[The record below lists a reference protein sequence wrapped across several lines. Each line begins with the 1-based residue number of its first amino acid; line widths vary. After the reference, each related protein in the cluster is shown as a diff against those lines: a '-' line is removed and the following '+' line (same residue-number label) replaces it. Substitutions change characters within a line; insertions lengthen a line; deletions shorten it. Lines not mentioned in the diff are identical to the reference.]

1 MNMFGMKFVGKLNP
15 EVTTKKTVHGDV
27 FRVDTKIELSED
39 ELMQL
44 NLTALIKS
52 LLLLLAAAV
61 VVVDCTQGREI
72 LCTGGDHGN

>member
-1 MNMFGMKFVGKLNP
+1 MKFVGILNS
-15 EVTTKKTVHGDV
+15 EVTTKKTVHGYV
-27 FRVDTKIELSED
+27 FLVDTRFELSED

-44 NLTALIKS
+44 NLTTLVKS
-52 LLLLLAAAV
+52 PVVV